1 MKTVL
6 KVNEETSLFGTLRSV
21 TKVEVKEGILQIW
34 NEEFCF
40 ATYALEEFS
49 NGLSLEV
56 MEEGE

>member
-21 TKVEVKEGILQIW
+21 TKVKVKEGILQIW
-34 NEEFCF
+34 NDKFCF
-40 ATYALEEFS
+40 ATYSLEEFS

-56 MEEGE
+56 VEEDE